1 MGQHL
6 SEASGSQIKSGAV
19 FLPGQA
25 SPSCSV
31 FVALPPLRGGESLQ
45 KIRDSNYRLQ
55 LPACCEMSETAAVIR
70 GYPTLC

>member
-6 SEASGSQIKSGAV
+6 SEASEFQIKSGAV

-31 FVALPPLRGGESLQ
+31 FVALPPVRGGVSAE
-45 KIRDSNYRLQ
+45 N
-55 LPACCEMSETAAVIR
+55 P
-70 GYPTLC
+70 